1 MNKLRG
7 IVIVT
12 TTFVASLLFLPIY
25 VVIRNDAFF
34 YATARIWAKCMC
46 KLGNV
51 RLTIRGNNTTQP
63 EPCIYICNHRSLF
76 DIPCVLASI
85 TDDIRIM
92 YKHELNRIPV
102 FGWILALSP
111 FIAVN
116 RADAKDAVA
125 SIDMAVEQIREGASV
140 LLFPEGTWSTSRNVL
155 PFKRGAVVLAAR
167 SGKQVIPVAIS
178 GTEKIVPPDTYS
190 FTTGTVTISI
200 GENVIPPP
208 LPSRTDEKQFTEELR
223 GKVIQL
229 LQTIE

>member
-140 LLFPEGTWSTSRNVL
+140 LLFPEGTWSTTRDVL

-178 GTEKIVPPDTYS
+178 GTEKIVPPDTYT
-190 FTTGTVTISI
+190 FTSGAVTISM

-208 LPSRTDEKQFTEELR
+208 LPGRTEEKQFTEELR
-223 GKVIQL
+223 SKVIQL
-229 LQTIE
+229 LQTI